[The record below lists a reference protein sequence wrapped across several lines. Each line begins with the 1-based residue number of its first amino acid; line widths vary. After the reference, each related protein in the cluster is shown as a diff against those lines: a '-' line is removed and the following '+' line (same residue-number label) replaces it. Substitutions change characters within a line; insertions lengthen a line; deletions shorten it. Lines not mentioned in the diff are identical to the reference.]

1 VHCWATD
8 TDDPTQMPRW
18 GRVGNQKI
26 VDQGRLPPFPD
37 MSNAQNMQDLPKYN
51 MTTFNEVLVKGSCD
65 FMDKAKNDGKPFF
78 L

>member
-1 VHCWATD
+1 
-8 TDDPTQMPRW
+8 
-18 GRVGNQKI
+18 
-26 VDQGRLPPFPD
+26 
-37 MSNAQNMQDLPKYN
+37 MQDLPKYN